1 MKTIIR
7 ILLPIA
13 LVGLISS
20 CGGNCPKVKQVYNP
34 TPSIVGY
41 TIESKAIA
49 AGKLEK
55 RPVTNVLVSLP
66 ASYASSPGRRYPV
79 VYLLHGFGDD
89 MLRMLTTFRG
99 ALSSAGDS
107 MPEVIFATIDGSNSL
122 GGSFYANSPATGN
135 WQDLI
140 AEELVSLIDTKYRTV
155 ASPAGRML
163 AGFSMGGA
171 GTWNIA
177 LARPDVFSA
186 AWACCPGAWDQDGL
200 RDTLVSWEPIY
211 RVAYG
216 AAYAPDL
223 SLPPPYGRVPAFDG
237 TATDDAIIAAW
248 ERGFGEIDEKLADY
262 SKKSEKLSAIAFAY
276 GIQDS
281 YRWIPRG
288 TCYIADKMLKAGIPV
303 TIQGFEAGHVIR
315 PAMLR
320 DSFIPFVSATFR

>member
-1 MKTIIR
+1 MKATIK
-7 ILLPIA
+7 ILLSLT
-13 LVGLISS
+13 LVCCISS
-20 CGGNCPKVKQVYNP
+20 CGGKSPKVKQVFNR

-66 ASYASSPGRRYPV
+66 SSYASSPGRRFPV

-89 MLRMLTTFRG
+89 TLRMLTTFRG
-99 ALSSAGDS
+99 ALSGAGAS
-107 MPEVIFATIDGSNSL
+107 MPEVIFAAIDGSNSL

-135 WQDLI
+135 WEDLI
-140 AEELVSLIDTKYRTV
+140 AEELVSLIDAKYRTV
-155 ASPAGRML
+155 ASPEGRML

-177 LARPDVFSA
+177 LARPDVFST
-186 AWACCPGAWDQDGL
+186 AWACCPGAWDQNGM
-200 RDTLVSWEPIY
+200 RDTLEGWQPIY

-223 SLPPPYGRVPAFDG
+223 SLPPPYGRAPAFDG
-237 TATDDAIIAAW
+237 TAADDAIIAAW
-248 ERGFGEIDEKLADY
+248 ERGFGGIDAKLADY
-262 SKKSEKLSAIAFAY
+262 AKKTERLSAIAFAY
-276 GIQDS
+276 GTRDS

-288 TCYIADKMLKAGIPV
+288 TLYIADKMLKAGLTV
-303 TIQGFEAGHVIR
+303 TIQSFESDHVISS
-315 PAMLR
+315 AMLR
-320 DSFIPFVSATFR
+320 ESFIPFVSATFR